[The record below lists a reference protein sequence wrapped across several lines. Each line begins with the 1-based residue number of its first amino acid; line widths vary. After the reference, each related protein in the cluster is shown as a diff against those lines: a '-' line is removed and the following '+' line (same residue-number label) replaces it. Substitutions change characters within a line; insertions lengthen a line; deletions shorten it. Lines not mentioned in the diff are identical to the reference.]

1 MLQGA
6 VIHRS
11 VRAVLLSACC
21 WIGLTPVPANAE
33 ATTTHLALTGL
44 ASRPYGDRPIV
55 QGWVAVPDLPCPAS
69 PPDFPGGIV
78 SIRLDGEHWYTSQL
92 VFSSACVEGQSQAT
106 FDVDK
111 ELFPIGTHVVTA
123 EHSGDG
129 RYLPSASA
137 PLTVTVTP
145 QFSGSASPESAVVQ
159 VGVTNGIVTPNER
172 WDCRLSVAQMSASP
186 NVAPPAGLV
195 FPYGV
200 FNYGIDTCV
209 HSSVPTPT
217 PLSALRQR
225 MLLKAPQALAAGA
238 SLLMYGPVQPGSFPQ
253 WYQLPARIKG
263 SLAEAFLEDG
273 GMGDQTGAGDGLIS
287 GFVAIAVPKA
297 LGLKLDV
304 QGLWWAGANENG
316 WGMSIGRSGD
326 TLFNTFFVYD
336 DNGRPQWIV
345 MPGGTWDASF
355 TSYTGSLYIPTG
367 TWFGNYDAS
376 RLDVGAPVGAAT
388 ITFSGSDAASLTYS
402 VRGASGTKSLQKQI
416 FATSGTIAGNFA
428 GLWWGGA
435 PQNGWGL
442 SIHQQGGTL
451 FNVWYTYDATGTAV
465 WYVMPGG
472 SWIAP
477 RVYSGPLY
485 RTRGSPWAGRVY
497 DPARYTVELAGTM
510 TLALDNESNGYL
522 TYVIDGVDQT
532 RSITRQPF

>member
-1 MLQGA
+1 MLHGA
-6 VIHRS
+6 SIHRS
-11 VRAVLLSACC
+11 VRAFLLSACC
-21 WIGLTPVPANAE
+21 WIGLAPMPANAE
-33 ATTTHLALTGL
+33 TTTTHLALTGA
-44 ASRPYGDRPIV
+44 ASRPYGARPIV
-55 QGWVAVPDLPCPAS
+55 QGWVKVPDLPCPAS
-69 PPDFPGGIV
+69 PRDFPGGAV
-78 SIRLDGEHWYTSQL
+78 AIRLDGALWFTTPLSFQ
-92 VFSSACVEGQSQAT
+92 STCVEGQSRGT

-111 ELFPIGTHVVTA
+111 ELFPIGTLTVTA
-123 EHSGDG
+123 EYSGDG

-137 PLTVTVTP
+137 QLTVTVAP
-145 QFSGSASPESAVVQ
+145 QFTGSASPDSGIMK
-159 VGVTNGIVTPNER
+159 VGVTNGAAAANER
-172 WDCRLSVAQMSASP
+172 WDCRLSVAQMSAQSSVP
-186 NVAPPAGLV
+186 TPAGLE
-195 FPYGV
+195 FPFGF
-200 FNYGIDTCV
+200 FNYGLDTCV
-209 HSSVPTPT
+209 HSWAGPMPPSP
-217 PLSALRQR
+217 LRQR
-225 MLLKAPQALAAGA
+225 MLLKAPRALPSGA
-238 SLLMYGPVQPGSFPQ
+238 SLWFYGPVQPGAFPQ
-253 WYQLPARIKG
+253 WYDLKARIQG
-263 SLAEAFLEDG
+263 SLAETFLDDG
-273 GMGDQTGAGDGLIS
+273 GAGDQFGAGDGSIS
-287 GFVAIAVPKA
+287 GFVAIAVPKT

-376 RLDVGAPVGAAT
+376 RLNVGAPVGAAT

-402 VRGASGTKSLQKQI
+402 VRGTSGTKSLQKQI
-416 FATSGTIAGNFA
+416 FATSAAIAGNYA

-435 PQNGWGL
+435 TQNGWGL
-442 SIHQQGGTL
+442 SIHQQGGVL

-485 RTRGSPWAGRVY
+485 RTRGSPWAGRAY
-497 DPARYTVELAGTM
+497 DPARLTVEPAGTM
-510 TLALDNESNGYL
+510 TIAFDNDSTAYV
-522 TYVIDGVDQT
+522 TYVLDGINAT